1 MSVPIYFGLKWR
13 QRCSPSLVDAGH
25 RSVEVE
31 EDEADHYDYER
42 DHDDDHYDDDRNDDR
57 LEEETLGLK
66 SHHSSSTATSY
77 YGAIKH

>member
-31 EDEADHYDYER
+31 EDEAEHYDYER
-42 DHDDDHYDDDRNDDR
+42 DHDDHYDDDRNDDR

>member
-31 EDEADHYDYER
+31 EDEAHDYDYER
-42 DHDDDHYDDDRNDDR
+42 DHDDHYDDDRNDDR

-66 SHHSSSTATSY
+66 SHHTSSAAASY